1 MMRTAIAF
9 LTLLLVSACT
19 AGLTTGQKSPC
30 HGSFRAEGKY
40 FTTGKTSDGQ
50 TVVVSTMNSPDD
62 CAD

>member
-1 MMRTAIAF
+1 MIRAAIA
-9 LTLLLVSACT
+9 LVTLLLLSACT
-19 AGLTTGQKSPC
+19 AGVTTGQKSPC